1 MHGKLSRDTDV
12 AQAAV
17 AAAAAA
23 AAAVN
28 THKASHDETKSYWPN
43 GEVDSAV

>member
-1 MHGKLSRDTDV
+1 MHGKLCRDTDV

-17 AAAAAA
+17 AAAA